1 MNGSSRRIAIMIL
14 TAALAMSATGCSAGQ
29 TQEPSAHDEF
39 MEEVNRVTTAA
50 EKVLGEDGFK
60 KQAMTEVYPIT
71 YEDAEGNTILY
82 RICKTTYYAA
92 DPAVVTGLNI
102 EAINGVIDPEDAES
116 SRECDVGGKAAAIY
130 EKNRRSYL
138 CWTDTPEYSF
148 ILEYTPGVV
157 TEEDI
162 FRMAE
167 SVQPAE
173 EK

>member
-29 TQEPSAHDEF
+29 TQEPSA
-39 MEEVNRVTTAA
+39 
-50 EKVLGEDGFK
+50 
-60 KQAMTEVYPIT
+60 
-71 YEDAEGNTILY
+71 
-82 RICKTTYYAA
+82 RICKTTYYDA